1 MTAERVMKAKRKVG
15 GERAKEGERGGQK
28 DKNSKSKNKKRWHCP
43 RHELTLLTLAF
54 PSPALLADAPPSVL
68 ENVVAQF
75 AKILPSDAKARKQF
89 VTSGGLKK
97 VGPTISASAACSH
110 TQRESERHTHT
121 HTHTHTHMHMPC
133 CRVPADSRDP
143 GRGRL

>member
-1 MTAERVMKAKRKVG
+1 MNK
-15 GERAKEGERGGQK
+15 
-28 DKNSKSKNKKRWHCP
+28 KNKNKNKNKKNKKNKSKSKNKSKKRRHCP

-97 VGPTISASAACSH
+97 VGPTISASASRS
-110 TQRESERHTHT
+110 QSERV
-121 HTHTHTHMHMPC
+121 
-133 CRVPADSRDP
+133 RE
-143 GRGRL
+143 

>member
-1 MTAERVMKAKRKVG
+1 MEGCRAGCPDYPRAIQQRQSEATAAKRG
-15 GERAKEGERGGQK
+15 RSCCRASQPGQHQHHP
-28 DKNSKSKNKKRWHCP
+28 KSNNKSNNKRWHCP

-97 VGPTISASAACSH
+97 VGPTISASASRS
-110 TQRESERHTHT
+110 QSERV
-121 HTHTHTHMHMPC
+121 
-133 CRVPADSRDP
+133 RE
-143 GRGRL
+143 

>member
-1 MTAERVMKAKRKVG
+1 MKAKRKVG

-97 VGPTISASAACSH
+97 VGPTISASASRS
-110 TQRESERHTHT
+110 QSERV
-121 HTHTHTHMHMPC
+121 
-133 CRVPADSRDP
+133 RE
-143 GRGRL
+143 

>member
-1 MTAERVMKAKRKVG
+1 MHAWVR
-15 GERAKEGERGGQK
+15 EGEK
-28 DKNSKSKNKKRWHCP
+28 NNNNKKKKNNNNNKNSKSNNKSNNKSKNKRWHCP

-97 VGPTISASAACSH
+97 VGPTISASASRS
-110 TQRESERHTHT
+110 QSERV
-121 HTHTHTHMHMPC
+121 
-133 CRVPADSRDP
+133 RE
-143 GRGRL
+143 